1 MYDIALLEKHDTDG
15 LNGNEINR
23 LYEVLHSSGVEEVY
37 PIEIP
42 ALEHESSAMGFI
54 SNKAAEKIGYDY
66 KKSGLNA
73 FVASIMDDMEKEN
86 EKGEYLFCDIRIL
99 LKREI

>member
-66 KKSGLNA
+66 VGSGLFPFIGGILADVNQESEDGTYE
-73 FVASIMDDMEKEN
+73 F
-86 EKGEYLFCDIRIL
+86 KGLTIFLTR
-99 LKREI
+99 